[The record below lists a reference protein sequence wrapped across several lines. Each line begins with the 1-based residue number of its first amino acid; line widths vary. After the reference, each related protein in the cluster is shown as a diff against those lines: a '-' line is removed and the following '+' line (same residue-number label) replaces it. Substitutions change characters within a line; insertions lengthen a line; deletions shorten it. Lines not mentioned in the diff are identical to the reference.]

1 MKSRRGG
8 WLQDR
13 GRPKGRSLDSN
24 HRNGLGPGGSGS
36 KLEHPRFPVNV
47 ADLVRL
53 ETGPLTWIGTCGY
66 WPLHTSRI
74 SDTGHF
80 CWHLWT
86 LPTTAYVCFL

>member
-47 ADLVRL
+47 
-53 ETGPLTWIGTCGY
+53 
-66 WPLHTSRI
+66 LHTEHTVPVCICIRI
-74 SDTGHF
+74 IWYLGR
-80 CWHLWT
+80 L
-86 LPTTAYVCFL
+86 

>member
-53 ETGPLTWIGTCGY
+53 ETGPLTWIGTCGSATIFY
-66 WPLHTSRI
+66 SYSTSNFSNSPVYDSI
-74 SDTGHF
+74 F
-80 CWHLWT
+80 
-86 LPTTAYVCFL
+86 V